1 LKISLN
7 LYKKIFVDTAPFI
20 YFYEE
25 HKEFGDI
32 SKEIFT
38 FHKNQKQIFVTS
50 VLTVME
56 VLPKPI
62 SENDSELVKKYINAI
77 KNNPLIDLIDINY
90 DIALKA
96 AELRANHKFLKGV
109 DSIQISTA
117 IESKCDCFITND
129 ERLKNISEIKILILK
144 DLI

>member
-1 LKISLN
+1 MKINLN

-50 VLTVME
+50 ALTVME

-62 SENDSELVKKYINAI
+62 SENDSDLIKKYINAI
-77 KNNPLIDLIDINY
+77 KNNPLIDLTEINY
-90 DIALKA
+90 DIAFKA
-96 AELRANHKFLKGV
+96 AELRANYKFLKGI
-109 DSIQISTA
+109 DSLQISSA
-117 IESKCDCFITND
+117 IESNCDCFITND
-129 ERLKNISEIKILILK
+129 ERLKNISNIKILSLT

>member
-1 LKISLN
+1 MKINLN

-50 VLTVME
+50 ALTVLE

-62 SENDSELVKKYINAI
+62 TENDSDLIKKYINAI
-77 KNNPLIDLIDINY
+77 KKKPLIDLTEINY
-90 DIALKA
+90 DIAFKA
-96 AELRANHKFLKGV
+96 AELRANYKFLKGI
-109 DSIQISTA
+109 DSLQISSA
-117 IESKCDCFITND
+117 IESNCDCFITND
-129 ERLKNISEIKILILK
+129 ERLKNISNIKILSLT

>member
-1 LKISLN
+1 MKINLN

-50 VLTVME
+50 ALTVME

-62 SENDSELVKKYINAI
+62 SENDSDLIKKYINAI
-77 KNNPLIDLIDINY
+77 KNNPLIDLTEINY
-90 DIALKA
+90 DIAFKA
-96 AELRANHKFLKGV
+96 AELRANYKFLKGI
-109 DSIQISTA
+109 DSLQISNA
-117 IESKCDCFITND
+117 IESNCDYFITND
-129 ERLKNISEIKILILK
+129 ERLKNISNIKILSLT